1 MNLTDCI
8 NETQKGLDNQKEAV
22 KFITDCFN
30 DIVEDKSIE
39 TNLIRE

>member
-1 MNLTDCI
+1 MKLKRDL
-8 NETQKGLDNQKEAV
+8 KDNQKEAV